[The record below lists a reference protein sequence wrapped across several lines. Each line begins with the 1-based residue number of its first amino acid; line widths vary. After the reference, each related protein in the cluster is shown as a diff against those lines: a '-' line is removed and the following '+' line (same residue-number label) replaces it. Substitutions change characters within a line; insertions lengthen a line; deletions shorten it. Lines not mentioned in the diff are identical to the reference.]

1 MDPEN
6 HISFS
11 IHRPAAFDAI
21 GLCEKQFASL
31 NQFKPDWIYF
41 GTLAQTEPATERLVL
56 QVLQSAPRARR
67 FYDMN
72 LRTGH
77 WNLALVER
85 LARLATV
92 LKLNGSEAEILFREF
107 LGDRPFN
114 LEEFCRY
121 CSSRFRAET
130 VCVTLGGKGCAVFT
144 KDTFAHFQGFAVD
157 VVDTVGAGDAFA
169 AAFLHGLDAQWPIER
184 VARFANAVGAIV
196 TTRAGAIP
204 KWTLNECMQLL
215 GSTSDP
221 SAAPDVYDASSASGG
236 AQR

>member
-1 MDPEN
+1 MP
-6 HISFS
+6 
-11 IHRPAAFDAI
+11 
-21 GLCEKQFASL
+21 
-31 NQFKPDWIYF
+31 
-41 GTLAQTEPATERLVL
+41 
-56 QVLQSAPRARR
+56 
-67 FYDMN
+67 
-72 LRTGH
+72 
-77 WNLALVER
+77 
-85 LARLATV
+85 
-92 LKLNGSEAEILFREF
+92 IL
-107 LGDRPFN
+107 
-114 LEEFCRY
+114 
-121 CSSRFRAET
+121 
-130 VCVTLGGKGCAVFT
+130 TLGGKGCAVFT